1 MVDKKQAA
9 DSYGLLKMEINEWI
23 STYGFL
29 LEEKRENY
37 KSEKENGR
45 GGKVYI

>member
-23 STYGFL
+23 STWG
-29 LEEKRENY
+29 
-37 KSEKENGR
+37 KER
-45 GGKVYI
+45 KL

>member
-9 DSYGLLKMEINEWI
+9 DSYGLLKMEIN
-23 STYGFL
+23 GFL

-45 GGKVYI
+45 GGKAYI

>member
-9 DSYGLLKMEINEWI
+9 DFYGLLKTETMN
-23 STYGFL
+23 GFL
-29 LEEKRENY
+29 PEEKRENH

-45 GGKVYI
+45 GGKAYI